1 MSLLPLRRVAEAG
14 SELSKQFFP
23 SKGAEQTQFQVLL
36 PHCAGPEATPL
47 LWAQRNLA
55 AKQQGQ
61 KGPPKASPRQG
72 FLQAGVK
79 FGPGGSN
86 E

>member
-23 SKGAEQTQFQVLL
+23 SKGAEQTRFQVLL
-36 PHCAGPEATPL
+36 PHCAGPEATLL

-61 KGPPKASPRQG
+61 KGPPKVSPKQG

-79 FGPGGSN
+79 FGPEGSN